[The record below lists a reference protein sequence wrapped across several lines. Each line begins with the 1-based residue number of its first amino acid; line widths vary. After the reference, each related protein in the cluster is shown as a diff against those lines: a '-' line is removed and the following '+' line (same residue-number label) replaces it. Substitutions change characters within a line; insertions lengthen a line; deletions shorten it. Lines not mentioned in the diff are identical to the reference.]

1 MKDVIISLLGEYTPR
16 VSYDGEPLAG
26 LATLDYE
33 WLIGAFMFGVMTI
46 IIVKCISSLLVA
58 AFKGGN

>member
-16 VSYDGEPLAG
+16 VSYEGEALSG

-33 WLIGAFMFGVMTI
+33 WLIGALMFGVMTI